1 MTSSH
6 PVCKEILASSVSTWC
21 MIPPD
26 FILTKL
32 FDIPKSFSGAKGA
45 LKVLI
50 VLNYNW
56 LSLTFHRRKGDLR
69 KKTKIGWEIGF
80 SFLTPLQDP
89 LKVTFQHNQPTSR
102 TTPPTD
108 KASQVY
114 KISFLY
120 RAKSVCRLS
129 LASRILQSGWC
140 QVYYWWSSPILGY
153 WREFQ
158 WQLGLAWCPSW
169 LLLDSL
175 PGSSHASSLSCDPW
189 RILLPIKKIS
199 R

>member
-21 MIPPD
+21 MVPPG
-26 FILTKL
+26 LYTN
-32 FDIPKSFSGAKGA
+32 
-45 LKVLI
+45 KVI
-50 VLNYNW
+50 WHSKVFFRCKRCFESSNCFNYNW
-56 LSLTFHRRKGDLR
+56 LSLTFHRREGDLR

-129 LASRILQSGWC
+129 LAFRILQSGWC

-158 WQLGLAWCPSW
+158 WQLGVAWCPSW

-175 PGSSHASSLSCDPW
+175 PGPSHVSSLSCDP
-189 RILLPIKKIS
+189 
-199 R
+199 